1 MHDTPDSVFEPR
13 VLWSTA
19 RYEAVTR
26 TTRQPP
32 NRIRLTERDF
42 LNGEH
47 YPITLR
53 YLLLDTPGVLMDTF
67 DAAPPISADFF
78 RQTRAAMLDRVD
90 VTISARGLRH
100 FARYPHALRAMGK
113 VPTDEPRLSD
123 ADAEVGATNVQRN
136 ARLFNTFRWTF
147 DKKMRLPPDAVIQA
161 EFSAIADFGLLAAEY
176 PKASLAFHQAGGGF
190 ANGSARVQ
198 PFTLVPGARA
208 NLPFP
213 IDALQTQITGAGAGP
228 TWPSTTRFNER
239 NFLAQNTCGAGSANV
254 MSGFSVAFDQRAWE
268 DAVAAALPFAPTGG
282 VIGSVGNLIGCRM
295 RVPSGNGGS
304 GAYWWREGAPL
315 SLVCPTMTTAHVYPL
330 AQPITLEPGQSL
342 EVELEFP
349 EAVVID
355 PESGPLNTTYLAGV
369 ALAGEAKI
377 YG

>member
-19 RYEAVTR
+19 RYQAVTR
-26 TTRQPP
+26 TSNQPP

-53 YLLLDTPGVLMDTF
+53 YLLLDTPGVLMDDLDT
-67 DAAPPISADFF
+67 ALVQTETF
-78 RQTRAAMLDRVD
+78 RQARAAMLDNIS
-90 VTISARGLRH
+90 VTVSARGLRH

-113 VPTDEPRLSD
+113 VPTDEPRLPD
-123 ADAEVGATNVQRN
+123 AAAIVGGTNVQRN

-147 DKKMRLPPDAVIQA
+147 DKKLRLPPDAVIQA
-161 EFSAIADFGLLAAEY
+161 EFSAIADYGFLPAQY
-176 PKASLAFHQAGGGF
+176 PQASLAFHQAGGGF

-198 PFTLVPGARA
+198 RFTLVPGARS

-213 IDALQTQITGAGAGP
+213 IDAYQTQITGTGTGP

-239 NFLAQNTCGAGSANV
+239 NFLGQNTSGAGSANV

-268 DAVAAALPFAPTGG
+268 AEVAAALPFGPSG

-295 RVPSGNGGS
+295 RVPPGNGGS

-330 AQPITLEPGQSL
+330 PQPITLQPGQSL

-349 EAVVID
+349 PAVTIN